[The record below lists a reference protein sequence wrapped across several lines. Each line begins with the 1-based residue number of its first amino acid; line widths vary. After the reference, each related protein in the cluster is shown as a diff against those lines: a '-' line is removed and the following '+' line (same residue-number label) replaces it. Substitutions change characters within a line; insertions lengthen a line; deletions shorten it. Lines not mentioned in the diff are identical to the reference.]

1 MIFKIFKNGIFTG
14 NHINHDDP
22 NKTKIRELDRHIS
35 KLAAAGWENDYRFTI
50 TEIKSTTFGLII
62 VEIRMEH
69 FDMEESDEIDEINIW
84 ELVRDDNLG

>member
-14 NHINHDDP
+14 NRINHDDP
-22 NKTKIRELDRHIS
+22 NKTKIHELDRHIS
-35 KLAAAGWENDYRFTI
+35 KLAADEWENDYRFTI

-84 ELVRDDNLG
+84 ELVRDE

>member
-1 MIFKIFKNGIFTG
+1 MLFKIFKNGTFTG
-14 NHINHDDP
+14 DYINHDDP
-22 NKTKIRELDRHIS
+22 NKTKIGKLGRHIS
-35 KLAAAGWENDYRFTI
+35 KLAAVEWENDDRFTT

-69 FDMEESDEIDEINIW
+69 LDMEESDEIDEINIW